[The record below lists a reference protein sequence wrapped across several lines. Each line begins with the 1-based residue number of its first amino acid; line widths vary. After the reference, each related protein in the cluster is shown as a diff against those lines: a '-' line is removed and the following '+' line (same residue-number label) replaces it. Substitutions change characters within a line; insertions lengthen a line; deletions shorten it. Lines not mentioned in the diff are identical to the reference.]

1 MEKSESE
8 QKIAQLQLMEQNLQN
23 ILMQRNQ
30 FQSQLL
36 EIENALNELKETN
49 KAYKIVGNIM
59 VASNKET
66 LTKDLNEKREMI
78 EVRIKNIEKQEQN
91 LKEKSKKLQA
101 EILSSIKG
109 ENGQE

>member
-8 QKIAQLQLMEQNLQN
+8 QKIAQLQMMEQNLQN
-23 ILMQRNQ
+23 ILIQKQQ

-36 EIENALNELKETN
+36 EIGNALNELKETN

-59 VASNKET
+59 VASSKES
-66 LTKDLNEKREMI
+66 LNKDLNEKKQMLEI
-78 EVRIKNIEKQEQN
+78 RIKNIEKQEQSI
-91 LKEKSKKLQA
+91 KEKSKKLQQ

-109 ENGQE
+109 KNE